1 MSKPVWMFTA
11 TALLLSGCG
20 GAPAGG
26 GNAAAP
32 EATPAASTAAA
43 ASDFDATNACAILP
57 ADKVTAVTGLK
68 VDSANLGTVVEPGEG
83 TAGFSTCNYSFAGG
97 GTLAFFAR
105 QSPVDDNTP
114 EAIART
120 RKELTD
126 NMGATIVDVPGLG
139 TAAFS
144 AEQMHQLHVFF
155 AGNRYIY
162 FMSPAPPAGKPI
174 GEAELA
180 LAKAVIG

>member
-1 MSKPVWMFTA
+1 MSKTLFA
-11 TALLLSGCG
+11 ASSLALLLTACG
-20 GAPAGG
+20 GAPAAGD
-26 GNAAAP
+26 GNAATPPSSTMA
-32 EATPAASTAAA
+32 ATS
-43 ASDFDATNACAILP
+43 FDATNACAILP
-57 ADKVTAVTGLK
+57 GEKVAEIVGAAVE
-68 VDSANLGTVVEPGEG
+68 SATLGTVVQPGAG

-120 RKELTD
+120 KKELAD
-126 NMGATIVDVPGLG
+126 AMGAQIVDVPGLG

-162 FMSPAPPAGKPI
+162 FMSPVPPAAKPI
-174 GEAELA
+174 GDVERA
-180 LAKAVIG
+180 LAKVVTG